1 LQTAQKDLEAS
12 NRLKSQVACTVF
24 KDQ

>member
-1 LQTAQKDLEAS
+1 LQAAQKDPEAS